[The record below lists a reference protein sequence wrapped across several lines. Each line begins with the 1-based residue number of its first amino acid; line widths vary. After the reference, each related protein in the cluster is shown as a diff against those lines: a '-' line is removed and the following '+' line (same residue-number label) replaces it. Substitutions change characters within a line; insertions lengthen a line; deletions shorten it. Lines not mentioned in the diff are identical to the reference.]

1 MIRPFVNINW
11 ALGQL
16 GISVQCRFNPVNR
29 IKHGFWSQLELDP
42 DPSLLKRLLAFSSSF
57 LAKVLTSGVD
67 YEWIKR
73 FEARP
78 DILTLRIYMAL
89 TPTAHKVL
97 NNIQY
102 TIHSQATYLFSRAN
116 DLIFYSFFSTVYSP
130 YIIQ

>member
-1 MIRPFVNINW
+1 M
-11 ALGQL
+11 
-16 GISVQCRFNPVNR
+16 
-29 IKHGFWSQLELDP
+29 GFGLSWNKTR

-89 TPTAHKVL
+89 TPAAHKVL

-102 TIHSQATYLFSRAN
+102 TNIRYTFFVKSQHS
-116 DLIFYSFFSTVYSP
+116 
-130 YIIQ
+130 